1 MPSPN
6 PSRKR
11 EGDLRSELQTLHR
24 LHSGKLAE
32 LPQQRLGHRRIEAE
46 QQYRFAARAAAAE
59 VEGADVEAGFAE
71 RGADAANETRRVLVD
86 DIEHMAVEI
95 GFDLR
100 SEEHTSALQSL
111 MRHP

>member
-46 QQYRFAARAAAAE
+46 QQYRFAARAAAAA

-71 RGADAANETRRVLVD
+71 RGADAANETRR
-86 DIEHMAVEI
+86 
-95 GFDLR
+95 
-100 SEEHTSALQSL
+100 SEERRVGKECVSTCRSRWSQYH
-111 MRHP
+111 